1 MNNKSNRRLSVIQFI
16 KIICSTLEISIP
28 KIYKVQRLSTPT
40 TLAEYDKE
48 NDILFYVD
56 LGDLDIYFTIAH
68 ELRHKWQ
75 FKYHPNWFENYIHQK
90 NLSVIEYNMQWAE
103 LDTNGFAV
111 ITYTDLLGLK
121 PTFDGVDDTVVN
133 AIYDMADKIA
143 EEMS

>member
-1 MNNKSNRRLSVIQFI
+1 MSNKSNGKLSVIQFV
-16 KIICSTLEISIP
+16 KIICGTLEIGVP

-48 NDILFYVD
+48 NDILFYKD
-56 LGDLDIYFTIAH
+56 LGNLDIYFTIAH

-75 FKYHPNWFENYIHQK
+75 LKYHSDWFADYK
-90 NLSVIEYNMQWAE
+90 PSKDLSHLEYNMQQVE
-103 LDTNGFAV
+103 LDANGFAV
-111 ITYTDLLGLK
+111 IAYVDLLGLK

-133 AIYDMADKIA
+133 AIFDMADKIA

>member
-1 MNNKSNRRLSVIQFI
+1 MNNKNGKISVIQFI
-16 KIICSTLEISIP
+16 KIICYTLEISVP
-28 KIYKVQRLSTPT
+28 KICKVQRLSAPT

-48 NDILFYVD
+48 KDILFYVD

-75 FKYHPNWFENYIHQK
+75 FKYHPDWFEKYNSSKY
-90 NLSVIEYNMQWAE
+90 LSVIEYNMQQVE
-103 LDTNGFAV
+103 LDANGFAV
-111 ITYTDLLGLK
+111 IAYTDLLGLK
-121 PTFDGVDDTVVN
+121 PTFDGVDEIIVN

>member
-1 MNNKSNRRLSVIQFI
+1 MSNKSNGKLSVIQFI
-16 KIICSTLEISIP
+16 KIICNTLEISIP

-48 NDILFYVD
+48 KDILFYVD
-56 LGDLDIYFTIAH
+56 LGNLDIYFTIAH

-75 FKYHPNWFENYIHQK
+75 FKYHLDWFDNYNPSKKIS
-90 NLSVIEYNMQWAE
+90 LIEYNMQRVE
-103 LDTNGFAV
+103 LDANGFAV
-111 ITYTDLLGLK
+111 VACADLLGLE
-121 PTFDGVDDTVVN
+121 PTFDGVDKIIVN

>member
-1 MNNKSNRRLSVIQFI
+1 MNNKSNRRLSVIQFV

-56 LGDLDIYFTIAH
+56 LGDLDIYFNIAH

-75 FKYHPNWFENYIHQK
+75 FKYHPDWFENYNPSK
-90 NLSVIEYNMQWAE
+90 NLSVIEYNMQQVE
-103 LDTNGFAV
+103 LDANGFA
-111 ITYTDLLGLK
+111 IIAYADLLGLK

-133 AIYDMADKIA
+133 AIFDMADKIA